1 MSSAILY
8 LAIIAIWACVLV
20 PRWLRRDSAR
30 ASSRTSSAPVSDD
43 VGAHED
49 VPGREVPAAFDP
61 ETAGVVAAAAGVVA
75 AAADEDADPAAPD
88 DGADPATPERE
99 SAPPP
104 LTHEESRR
112 RMMAARRRLLGMLTV
127 LEVGAIGLAMM
138 GFAAL
143 WVVIPPTVM
152 FCGYLLL
159 LHEAAHADAEQARR
173 EQEAAW
179 ARARAREQ
187 ARARAATVPDAP
199 RALRVPGA
207 PGAPVVSPR
216 PAVGFDDSGPGRD
229 FAPGLAGKYTTST
242 GEVVPVSEP
251 VGEDYYGQYTQ
262 RRLRAVGD

>member
-8 LAIIAIWACVLV
+8 LAIIAIWACVLI

-30 ASSRTSSAPVSDD
+30 ASSHTSSAPVSDD

-49 VPGREVPAAFDP
+49 VSGWEVPAALDP
-61 ETAGVVAAAAGVVA
+61 ETAGVVVA
-75 AAADEDADPAAPD
+75 AAD
-88 DGADPATPERE
+88 DGADPAAADVSADPAAPEQE

-159 LHEAAHADAEQARR
+159 LREAAHADAEQARR

-179 ARARAREQ
+179 ARARARERE
-187 ARARAATVPDAP
+187 RARAATVPDAP
-199 RALRVPGA
+199 DAPGALGVPGA

-216 PAVGFDDSGPGRD
+216 HAVGFDDSGPGRD

-242 GEVVPVSEP
+242 GEVVPVSEQ
-251 VGEDYYGQYTQ
+251 VGEDYYDQYTQ